1 MAVIA
6 GGGMGKGV
14 GPAGQAVLEQAARR
28 FGCALKWRD
37 YDWSCERYAKTGRM
51 MPDDAIDQLRDTD
64 AIYLGAFGYP
74 AFPDPVSLCRLLIP
88 IPRTF
93 LQFVNLL
100 PVPLL
105 DLKIPRLISSH
116 SFASRLPSSS
126 FFLSFFFFLFFFFF

>member
-64 AIYLGAFGYP
+64 AIYLGAVGYP
-74 AFPDPVSLCRLLIP
+74 GVPDHVSLWGLLIP
-88 IPRTF
+88 IR
-93 LQFVNLL
+93 
-100 PVPLL
+100 
-105 DLKIPRLISSH
+105 R
-116 SFASRLPSSS
+116 SRSEERRGGKECVSTCRSRWSPYH
-126 FFLSFFFFLFFFFF
+126 